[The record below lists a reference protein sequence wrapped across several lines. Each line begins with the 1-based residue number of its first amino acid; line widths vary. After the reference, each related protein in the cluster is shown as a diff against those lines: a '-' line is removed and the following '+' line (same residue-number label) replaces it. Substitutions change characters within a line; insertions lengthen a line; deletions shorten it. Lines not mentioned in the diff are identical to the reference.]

1 MDIHSSYSSYQ
12 QMDLGEAKMAEL
24 RPAQQ
29 NHLLRRRAAEA
40 RGENAG
46 KCEGSWFVTM
56 TKVWVILQA

>member
-1 MDIHSSYSSYQ
+1 
-12 QMDLGEAKMAEL
+12 MDLGEAKMAEL

-40 RGENAG
+40 RGKNGG
-46 KCEGSWFVTM
+46 KCEGSQRLSM